1 MAIDKEIKKKVVG
14 DWQNAFPQ
22 LTLYEQVKLYK
33 VVGSVVIGLELITLP
48 MRTGE
53 YRPYFVVYPLWRK
66 DVKTSLDTP
75 IILREYY
82 NNKGLQYNV
91 PYEKHGT
98 LFNELSDRVKKQTPL
113 AFHGNISYK
122 EIASVL
128 DDYSQTFP
136 LSAAP
141 NSYLQAALQ
150 EAKLKIA
157 LFVGVAE
164 AQSVLE
170 QINKRTWDVN
180 HFKAFD
186 VDVSDWLQSLQAI
199 IPNRNEFLKQI
210 EANKRD
216 KKISNLKNSELT
228 L

>member
-1 MAIDKEIKKKVVG
+1 
-14 DWQNAFPQ
+14 
-22 LTLYEQVKLYK
+22 
-33 VVGSVVIGLELITLP
+33 
-48 MRTGE
+48 
-53 YRPYFVVYPLWRK
+53 
-66 DVKTSLDTP
+66 
-75 IILREYY
+75 
-82 NNKGLQYNV
+82 
-91 PYEKHGT
+91 
-98 LFNELSDRVKKQTPL
+98 
-113 AFHGNISYK
+113 
-122 EIASVL
+122 
-128 DDYSQTFP
+128 
-136 LSAAP
+136 
-141 NSYLQAALQ
+141 
-150 EAKLKIA
+150 
-157 LFVGVAE
+157 VGVAE